1 MQFTYYIV
9 YSIFVFGLFIS
20 NNPALCVLY
29 KYTRDYLINNLFFI
43 EPAETAFSLDVNP
56 ISYPDKCE
64 LKQLNL
70 ISRHGSRYPNPN
82 DIINFEKLEK
92 VFSNVSAAKEWYKN
106 PFPMRKNNQLVKRGE
121 IEPFFDGLQCRKR
134 YKKFWDGVKYD
145 PEVIKFQSTQTSRA
159 GASLMS
165 FSEGLFNGYGPLD
178 ACKSQPIYY
187 WNLPLEQ
194 DSTLSMF
201 TSCRRWNETVNTNNP
216 LRNEQIYLYGNK
228 TLAPIAKRISKDYH
242 ISPPLDPLLVPFMFT
257 NCQYWLTVYNR
268 TDAWCSLLSPKE
280 LLLSRYYFEMDF
292 YYRLSYGSPLNLR
305 IGCRYITELVN
316 GVEGYLYGNSS
327 VIADLK
333 FSHSFSMTMILTTL
347 GLFKNEYP
355 LTGNLTFEQIQNF
368 EYSEFRIIPWSSTIY
383 FEIYKCS
390 GNNVYMRILLDFKPL
405 YIPGCGEY
413 CEWNKFKMILGDKIG
428 CDYEKLCAYP

>member
-20 NNPALCVLY
+20 YNPALCVLY
-29 KYTRDYLINNLFFI
+29 KYTRDYLINNNLFFL
-43 EPAETAFSLDVNP
+43 EPAETAFSLDIKP

-64 LKQLNL
+64 LKQIHLF
-70 ISRHGSRYPNPN
+70 SRHGSRYPAPN
-82 DIINFEKLEK
+82 DIINYEKLEK
-92 VFSNVSAAKEWYKN
+92 YKN
-106 PFPMRKNNQLVKRGE
+106 PFPMRKNFQLVERGE

-134 YKKFWDGVKYD
+134 YKKFWDGVEYD
-145 PEVIKFQSTQTSRA
+145 PEVIKFQSSQTTRT
-159 GASLMS
+159 GASLMA

-178 ACKSQPIYY
+178 TCKSQPIYY
-187 WNLPLEQ
+187 WNLPPEQ
-194 DSTLSMF
+194 DDTLSLV

-216 LRNEQIYLYGNK
+216 LRDEQIYLY
-228 TLAPIAKRISKDYH
+228 
-242 ISPPLDPLLVPFMFT
+242 VPFIFT
-257 NCQYWLTVYNR
+257 NCQFWLTVYNR

-280 LLLSRYYFEMDF
+280 LLLSRYYWDLDF

-305 IGCRYITELVN
+305 MGCRYITQLVN
-316 GVEGYLYGNSS
+316 GVEGYFYGNST

-333 FSHSFSMTMILTTL
+333 NSHGFTMTMILTTL
-347 GLFKNEYP
+347 VCKSVHVQYRL
-355 LTGNLTFEQIQNF
+355 
-368 EYSEFRIIPWSSTIY
+368 IPWSSTLY
-383 FEIYKCS
+383 SEIYKCS
-390 GNNVYMRILLDFKPL
+390 GNHVYIRILLNFKPF